1 MGEEYFLDR
10 HRPSFEALIGNLSGG
25 KLARPAGVPDD
36 VFLSEVEF
44 YEIEKA
50 AIDEYKRSEGY
61 IVRHIELPDG
71 RIARR
76 VWELFEYPDTSFVAF
91 LIALLSVFFT
101 CASIV
106 CFCAETVN
114 DWRETHKVR
123 RSHSLL

>member
-1 MGEEYFLDR
+1 MDR
-10 HRPSFEALIGNLSGG
+10 HRPSFEALIGYLSGG
-25 KLARPAGVPDD
+25 KLARPLGVPDD

-76 VWELFEYPDTSFVAF
+76 VWELFEYPDTSFAAF
-91 LIALLSVFFT
+91 ILAMLSVLCT
-101 CASIV
+101 LISIV
-106 CFCAETVN
+106 CFCWETVK
-114 DWRETHKVR
+114 DWRQTVR
-123 RSHSLL
+123 ARSSIQRRTFL